1 VPALAGAGARVC
13 TRGGDLDRPARRVTL
28 LLDLVIAIAIIG
40 GSKLAADQHRGRVAV
55 AASVTV
61 LEDIR
66 RIERE
71 LERER
76 LRVVRAL
83 EGGRK

>member
-1 VPALAGAGARVC
+1 
-13 TRGGDLDRPARRVTL
+13 
-28 LLDLVIAIAIIG
+28 
-40 GSKLAADQHRGRVAV
+40 
-55 AASVTV
+55 VTV